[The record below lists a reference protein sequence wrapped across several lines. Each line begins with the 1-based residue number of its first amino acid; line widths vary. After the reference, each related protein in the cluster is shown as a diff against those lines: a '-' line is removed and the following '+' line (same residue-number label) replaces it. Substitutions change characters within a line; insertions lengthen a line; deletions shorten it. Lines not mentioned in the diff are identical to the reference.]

1 MRWRTILSFFCILAG
16 MVGMSSQRVSADV
29 ALNGYVFS
37 DDSTELWKNPYFSNF
52 SREIDI
58 STILYGYGDFSGR
71 EFKQTF
77 WQEWIAGGIP
87 CILFREQGYL
97 PSYNET
103 TASFDMEE
111 YDSGSVIYAK
121 DTEDNI
127 HILGYFVNQD
137 SSWDYSH
144 LPEGGTTLKYPAD
157 PFPGQQVFCGHV
169 EATGV
174 QTGEMTGLVAISFDS
189 LPQYPAETVTEYL
202 RPGAGVIA
210 VSYNWEGRINGYS
223 FDAVPP
229 ERREEDRSRWE
240 EWKDDHC
247 FISACN
253 EYRSLPDDIMR
264 KVADRASDTADYASV
279 LIEDF
284 RSRIKGDAFRHPD
297 SLIVSLQGLM
307 IQR

>member
-1 MRWRTILSFFCILAG
+1 MCTLRWRTIISFFCILAG
-16 MVGMSSQRVSADV
+16 MIGMPSQEISADV
-29 ALNGYVFS
+29 TLNGYVFS

-58 STILYGYGDFSGR
+58 SVILYGYGDFSGR
-71 EFKQTF
+71 EFKQMW
-77 WQEWIAGGIP
+77 WQEWIVAGIQ
-87 CILFREQGYL
+87 CILFREQGYI

-111 YDSGSVIYAK
+111 YDSGSLIYAK
-121 DTEDNI
+121 DTQDNI
-127 HILGYFVNQD
+127 HVLSYSAAQAP
-137 SSWDYSH
+137 WDYSL

-157 PFPGQQVFCGHV
+157 PVPGQQVFCGRV

-174 QTGEMTGLVAISFDS
+174 QMGEIEDLVTISFDS
-189 LPQYPAETVTEYL
+189 LPQYPSKTLTEYL

-229 ERREEDRSRWE
+229 EWQEEDQSKWE

-247 FISACN
+247 FISTCAPGTPCRGSILQN
-253 EYRSLPDDIMR
+253 S
-264 KVADRASDTADYASV
+264 VHRA
-279 LIEDF
+279 I
-284 RSRIKGDAFRHPD
+284 RIGEAARIALTSIINKY
-297 SLIVSLQGLM
+297 
-307 IQR
+307 

>member
-1 MRWRTILSFFCILAG
+1 MKWRTVISFFCILAG
-16 MVGMSSQRVSADV
+16 VVGMPARGMPADV

-37 DDSTELWKNPYFSNF
+37 DDSTELWKNPYFSHF

-58 STILYGYGDFSGR
+58 STILYGYGDFAGR
-71 EFKQTF
+71 EFKQIF
-77 WQEWIAGGIP
+77 WQQWVVAGIP

-103 TASFDMEE
+103 TASFDLEE
-111 YDSGSVIYAK
+111 YNSGSVVYAK

-127 HILGYFVNQD
+127 HILSYSVNPGY
-137 SSWDYSH
+137 SWDYSL

-157 PFPGQQVFCGHV
+157 PTAGQQVFCGRV

-174 QTGEMTGLVAISFDS
+174 HMGEIEDLVTISFDS
-189 LPQYPAETVTEYL
+189 LPQYPSKTLIEYL

-210 VSYNWEGRINGYS
+210 ISYNWEGRINGYS

-229 ERREEDRSRWE
+229 ERQEEDQSKWE

-247 FISACN
+247 FISAC
-253 EYRSLPDDIMR
+253 SSR
-264 KVADRASDTADYASV
+264 K
-279 LIEDF
+279 
-284 RSRIKGDAFRHPD
+284 P
-297 SLIVSLQGLM
+297 
-307 IQR
+307 